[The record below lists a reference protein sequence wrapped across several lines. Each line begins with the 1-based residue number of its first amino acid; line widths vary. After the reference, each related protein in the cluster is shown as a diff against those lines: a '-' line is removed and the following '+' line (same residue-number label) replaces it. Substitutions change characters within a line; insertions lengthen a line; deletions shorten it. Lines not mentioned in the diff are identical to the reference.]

1 MMYCSYNG
9 ITLNPKMKLQ
19 HYADK
24 IGKSLRTIQR
34 YFKELKENLFI
45 SKDNKILFV
54 PTIEENNK
62 IVEIVNS
69 DCENVLIAE
78 IATKEKSIYKE
89 GSQNKKDSKK
99 AVIYIL
105 LPYIDILSQQY
116 KDNIFLDYDYRW
128 RIANNTNKMAV
139 P

>member
-1 MMYCSYNG
+1 M
-9 ITLNPKMKLQ
+9 
-19 HYADK
+19 
-24 IGKSLRTIQR
+24 RTIQR

-45 SKDNKILFV
+45 SEDNKIFFIPQTKEDNEL
-54 PTIEENNK
+54 
-62 IVEIVNS
+62 VEIL
-69 DCENVLIAE
+69 DYDYQDVLIAE

-128 RIANNTNKMAV
+128 RITNNTNKMAV

>member
-1 MMYCSYNG
+1 M
-9 ITLNPKMKLQ
+9 
-19 HYADK
+19 
-24 IGKSLRTIQR
+24 RTIQR

-78 IATKEKSIYKE
+78 IVAKEKSIYKE
-89 GSQNKKDSKK
+89 GSQNKKTVKSSNLHIT
-99 AVIYIL
+99 AVH
-105 LPYIDILSQQY
+105 
-116 KDNIFLDYDYRW
+116 
-128 RIANNTNKMAV
+128 
-139 P
+139 